1 MGSNDDDKRLIL
13 TEVRGISSHLTS
25 LTRTVDHID
34 QRLGDVEQR
43 LGHVE
48 QRLGHVDK
56 RLSKVEKYTEIIPEM
71 MAAIGNTSRDVD
83 DHEKRITKLESA
95 TG

>member
-1 MGSNDDDKRLIL
+1 M
-13 TEVRGISSHLTS
+13 
-25 LTRTVDHID
+25 DHID
-34 QRLGDVEQR
+34 QRLGDVEQRLGHVEQR